1 MKERDRAAGHAFIS
15 YGRADSHQVDLLQ
28 RALQA
33 SGVPVWR
40 DTADLLPGEDWHMK
54 IRNAI
59 TDNAL
64 VFIACFSRSSLSC
77 DISYQNEELTLAI
90 DQLRLRRPDEPWL
103 IPVRLDECDIPDLNI
118 GGGRTLASIQCAD
131 VFGDRF
137 EEGAERLV
145 AAVLRILGRQFT
157 STTNA
162 AARISAD
169 VHNVTQPGGDGST
182 KEATKDTGPVR
193 ADPTRTAHIV
203 TDAGR
208 ATQSITYESSKAA
221 ALAVIA
227 ASLAAIDPAR
237 LLSYGRDR
245 RARSLT
251 RNHPKI
257 SLLAQVAATLAAIDP
272 SSADRL
278 LADAERIAQSI
289 TDKKSKAQ
297 ALADVAGTLAATD
310 PDRAE
315 HIAQSITDGQPKT
328 WALADVAGALA
339 ATDADHARRLFI
351 DSYRAAQSIPDK
363 YLKAKTLADVAW
375 ELATIDPDR
384 AKHIADSI
392 SENSVKHFV
401 LVEIETM
408 LAATDPDRSERF
420 AQSVGGHKR
429 VTVLTNAALA
439 LTGTDPDRAA
449 RLLDRAERLAR
460 SNKSVGYNEYAKA
473 WALAD
478 VAVGRAATDPD
489 HAEHLAQSI
498 TVEHLKAWALADV
511 AGAVAATDPDRA
523 EQIAQSISDDCSK
536 AWALAD
542 IAAALTATDTNHA
555 ARLFTDAARAT
566 EWIIHDGSRASA
578 LAHIGKAWNDSQDR
592 RA

>member
-297 ALADVAGTLAATD
+297 ALADVAG
-310 PDRAE
+310 
-315 HIAQSITDGQPKT
+315 
-328 WALADVAGALA
+328 ALA

-542 IAAALTATDTNHA
+542 IAAALTATDANHA